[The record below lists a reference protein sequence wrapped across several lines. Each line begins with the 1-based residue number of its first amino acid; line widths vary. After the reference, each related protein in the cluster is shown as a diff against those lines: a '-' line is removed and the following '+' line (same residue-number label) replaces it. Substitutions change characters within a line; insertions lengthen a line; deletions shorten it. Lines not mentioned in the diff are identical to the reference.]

1 LNCKILRLTSLPV
14 LLLFLT
20 GCGGLTASKSISPAS
35 FFLPGILKA
44 DPPPADPDS
53 PLPAVEPG
61 IEVAQF

>member
-1 LNCKILRLTSLPV
+1 MGLPV

-44 DPPPADPDS
+44 DPQPVSPDS
-53 PLPAVEPG
+53 TLPAVDPG